1 MSARVL
7 GGGGDVLLLCDH
19 ASAAVPDDIALGVA
33 PSVMTKHV
41 ALDIGAEALTLA
53 LAARLDA
60 RAALGTVSRLVVDLH
75 REPDHPQLIPVES
88 DGYEIPGNHA
98 ADRAERIRRFH
109 APYHRAVHDLIRAR
123 RPALIVALHSFT
135 PRLEVGMTAD
145 RRWDVGV
152 LSNRDRRAADLA
164 IAFLAQ
170 EDLIVGDN
178 EPYSGRL
185 LNATLNRHAEARGIP
200 SLCLEVRND
209 HLLTAS
215 GVATMADVVARCVS
229 HVRAGLARGRH
240 SAT

>member
-7 GGGGDVLLLCDH
+7 DGSGDVLLLCDH

-33 PSVMTKHV
+33 PTVMAKHV

-53 LAARLDA
+53 LAARLDV
-60 RAALGTVSRLVVDLH
+60 RAALGTVSRLDIDLH
-75 REPDHPQLIPVES
+75 REPDHPQLIPVVS
-88 DGYEIPGNHA
+88 DGYEVPGNHA

-109 APYHRAVHDLIRAR
+109 SPYHRAVHDLVRVR
-123 RPALIVALHSFT
+123 RPALIVAVHSFT
-135 PRLEVGMTAD
+135 PRLEVGRAAD
-145 RRWDVGV
+145 RRWDMGV

-170 EDLIVGDN
+170 ENLVVGDN

-200 SLCLEVRND
+200 SLSLEVRND
-209 HLLTAS
+209 HLLSAP
-215 GVATMADVVARCVS
+215 GVATMCDIVARCVA
-229 HVRAGLARGRH
+229 HVRDGLARGRH